1 MGDLSIS
8 LQPQIMRVVLLLL
21 VVADFASAEKFLYE
35 ESAPSME
42 GTEENLLS
50 VVKELRR
57 ATDDTPFSVHGMRIE
72 DHANLVQKARA
83 YKHSFGARNALRA
96 AIRALVS
103 ELSSGHN
110 HDRSALNN
118 ERNAGHN
125 AIRNSIN
132 RGKGVTRRYR
142 EKACPTKKAQVEAE
156 AARNSAKS
164 NMNSIKRRKICN
176 LNTSWFDMNIKG
188 AAPKFGGELRNKW
201 DKARADYVRKL
212 SKYNAAVR
220 AYNNAAREHSGAM
233 AAFKATV
240 KAEASNAHAACRNAH
255 KAYEILKK
263 DVASNVSTRKQV
275 YIASKVITC
284 YIDNLQNNGGAK
296 GCADR
301 ARRANTSR
309 WNISAPK
316 MNACLSKVA
325 LQAQLGPLSWRPSK
339 RNCHANHWNE
349 RGIKEK
355 ATKERQ
361 SKERNSKERNNKER
375 ANKERA
381 NKKAAAERKQKN
393 SWKSRNCSGMTIRGN
408 AVSYR
413 GYTYRVGNPANHVG
427 PNTRGIGC
435 DSSWYRKPAHYGV
448 APDNIDTRTV
458 IKCFYWGTHVLV
470 TNHKS
475 YGTKG
480 YSHGNLYSSHRYLG
494 RSGNNVRTTGCNLRV
509 IFRRHGHHHVHGKNT
524 LHCATRTAASNNAGI
539 VYAHVHSGY
548 TMTGGGMNNR
558 YRHWNARSAFE
569 EMMPH
574 GNTFRCDTGFGP
586 GHVTCYNQHCKT
598 TVGSLQCT
606 TRSTYFAGSGVRVA
620 TLPGGYTM
628 TGGGI
633 YNHYRHFNAHSGFE
647 ESYPHGNNGWRGD
660 MGFGWGQYTVY
671 VRGCRS
677 TVGTLSCVTRNSG
690 VANYHSVGC
699 PGGYKLTGCGISN
712 HYRHFNHLSGFE
724 QSQPHGN
731 GCLCDSGFGSG
742 RNQCFAR
749 CCKIIS

>member
-50 VVKELRR
+50 VVKELRQ
-57 ATDDTPFSVHGMRIE
+57 ATAGTRHEPAALRIE
-72 DHANLVQKARA
+72 DHANLIQKAKA

-103 ELSSGHN
+103 ELNSGHN
-110 HDRSALNN
+110 HDRNALN
-118 ERNAGHN
+118 N
-125 AIRNSIN
+125 AIRNASN

-142 EKACPTKKAQVEAE
+142 EKACPTKKAMVEAE
-156 AARNSAKS
+156 AARNSAK
-164 NMNSIKRRKICN
+164 NALNSIKRRKVCN

-201 DKARADYVRKL
+201 DKARADYLRKL

-220 AYNNAAREHSGAM
+220 AYNKAAREHSGAM

-349 RGIKEK
+349 RSN
-355 ATKERQ
+355 KER
-361 SKERNSKERNNKER
+361 SNKER
-375 ANKERA
+375 ANKA
-381 NKKAAAERKQKN
+381 NEKKKKASCPDISVSGHIVTYKGKQY
-393 SWKSRNCSGMTIRGN
+393 RIRP
-408 AVSYR
+408 
-413 GYTYRVGNPANHVG
+413 GYSPQSHS
-427 PNTRGIGC
+427 IGC
-435 DSSWYRKPAHYGV
+435 DNGWFGKPAGWVV
-448 APDNIDTRTV
+448 APDNGDTQYVTKCLPWSTHVLVMSNGRSYGTKTYTKGRYFGNGKLGTSGNNVKVNSCSLRVLFTKGGYTGGGNGMHYAGYFWRTLDGANPHDRSIRCENHWRNIPAGCSV
-458 IKCFYWGTHVLV
+458 ATNCGWIQHVARSYWWGTHVLQGR
-470 TNHKS
+470 TCS
-475 YGTKG
+475 YGT
-480 YSHGNLYSSHRYLG
+480 
-494 RSGNNVRTTGCNLRV
+494 RT
-509 IFRRHGHHHVHGKNT
+509 
-524 LHCATRTAASNNAGI
+524 
-539 VYAHVHSGY
+539 Y
-548 TMTGGGMNNR
+548 TNG
-558 YRHWNARSAFE
+558 
-569 EMMPH
+569 
-574 GNTFRCDTGFGP
+574 
-586 GHVTCYNQHCKT
+586 
-598 TVGSLQCT
+598 
-606 TRSTYFAGSGVRVA
+606 
-620 TLPGGYTM
+620 
-628 TGGGI
+628 
-633 YNHYRHFNAHSGFE
+633 RHF
-647 ESYPHGNNGWRGD
+647 
-660 MGFGWGQYTVY
+660 
-671 VRGCRS
+671 
-677 TVGTLSCVTRNSG
+677 
-690 VANYHSVGC
+690 
-699 PGGYKLTGCGISN
+699 GGGCGISGN
-712 HYRHFNHLSGFE
+712 RAKT
-724 QSQPHGN
+724 N
-731 GCLCDSGFGSG
+731 GCSL
-742 RNQCFAR
+742 RVILQCKTR
-749 CCKIIS
+749 L

>member
-1 MGDLSIS
+1 MGELPIHYNST
-8 LQPQIMRVVLLLL
+8 MRVILLLI
-21 VVADFASAEKFLYE
+21 VAAAFVSAEQSAHE

-42 GTEENLLS
+42 APEADLLA
-50 VVKELRR
+50 VVKELRGY
-57 ATDDTPFSVHGMRIE
+57 TDGTALASHGMRIE
-72 DHANLVQKARA
+72 DHANLIQKARA

-103 ELSSGHN
+103 ELNSGHN
-110 HDRSALNN
+110 HDRNALNN
-118 ERNAGHN
+118 
-125 AIRNSIN
+125 
-132 RGKGVTRRYR
+132 
-142 EKACPTKKAQVEAE
+142 
-156 AARNSAKS
+156 
-164 NMNSIKRRKICN
+164 IKRRKVCN

-188 AAPKFGGELRNKW
+188 AALKFGGEIRNKW
-201 DKARADYVRKL
+201 DKARADYLRKL
-212 SKYNAAVR
+212 SQYNAAVR
-220 AYNNAAREHSGAM
+220 AYNKAAREHAGAM
-233 AAFKATV
+233 SAFKATV

-255 KAYEILKK
+255 KAYELLKK
-263 DVASNVSTRKQV
+263 DVASNVRTRKQV

-284 YIDNLQNNGGAK
+284 YIDNLKNNGGAK
-296 GCADR
+296 NCADR

-349 RGIKEK
+349 RGIKER

-381 NKKAAAERKQKN
+381 NKEKATKERKQKN
-393 SWKSRNCSGMTIRGN
+393 NWKSRNCSGMIIRGH

-435 DSSWYRKPAHYGV
+435 DSGWYGKPAHCHV
-448 APDNIDTRTV
+448 AADNIDTRTV

-494 RSGNNVRTTGCNLRV
+494 RSGNNVRTTGCNFRV

-558 YRHWNARSAFE
+558 YRHWNARSAFV

-633 YNHYRHFNAHSGFE
+633 YNHYRHFNQHSGFE

-677 TVGTLSCVTRNSG
+677 TVGRLTCVTRNSG

-731 GCLCDSGFGSG
+731 GCLCDSGFGNG

>member
-1 MGDLSIS
+1 MGELSNPHYNS
-8 LQPQIMRVVLLLL
+8 TMRVILLLI
-21 VVADFASAEKFLYE
+21 VAAAFVSAEQSAHE

-42 GTEENLLS
+42 APEADLLA
-50 VVKELRR
+50 VVKELRGY
-57 ATDDTPFSVHGMRIE
+57 TDGTALASHGMRIE
-72 DHANLVQKARA
+72 DHANLIQKARA

-103 ELSSGHN
+103 ELTSGHN
-110 HDRSALNN
+110 HDRNALNN

-125 AIRNSIN
+125 AIRNASN

-156 AARNSAKS
+156 AARNSAK
-164 NMNSIKRRKICN
+164 NALNSIKRRKVCN

-201 DKARADYVRKL
+201 DKARADHLRKL
-212 SKYNAAVR
+212 SQYNAAVR
-220 AYNNAAREHSGAM
+220 AYNKAAREHAGAM
-233 AAFKATV
+233 SAFKATV

-255 KAYEILKK
+255 KAYELLKK
-263 DVASNVSTRKQV
+263 DVASNVRTRKQV

-284 YIDNLQNNGGAK
+284 YIDNLKNNGGAK
-296 GCADR
+296 NCADR

-349 RGIKEK
+349 RGIKER
-355 ATKERQ
+355 T
-361 SKERNSKERNNKER
+361 NKER
-375 ANKERA
+375 ANKE
-381 NKKAAAERKQKN
+381 KATKERKKKN
-393 SWKSRNCSGMTIRGN
+393 DWKSRNCSGMTIRGN

-435 DSSWYRKPAHYGV
+435 DSSWYGKPAHYGV

-480 YSHGNLYSSHRYLG
+480 YSHGNLYSAHRYLG

-509 IFRRHGHHHVHGKNT
+509 T
-524 LHCATRTAASNNAGI
+524 
-539 VYAHVHSGY
+539 
-548 TMTGGGMNNR
+548 
-558 YRHWNARSAFE
+558 
-569 EMMPH
+569 
-574 GNTFRCDTGFGP
+574 
-586 GHVTCYNQHCKT
+586 
-598 TVGSLQCT
+598 
-606 TRSTYFAGSGVRVA
+606 
-620 TLPGGYTM
+620 
-628 TGGGI
+628 
-633 YNHYRHFNAHSGFE
+633 
-647 ESYPHGNNGWRGD
+647 
-660 MGFGWGQYTVY
+660 
-671 VRGCRS
+671 
-677 TVGTLSCVTRNSG
+677 
-690 VANYHSVGC
+690 
-699 PGGYKLTGCGISN
+699 
-712 HYRHFNHLSGFE
+712 
-724 QSQPHGN
+724 
-731 GCLCDSGFGSG
+731 
-742 RNQCFAR
+742 
-749 CCKIIS
+749 